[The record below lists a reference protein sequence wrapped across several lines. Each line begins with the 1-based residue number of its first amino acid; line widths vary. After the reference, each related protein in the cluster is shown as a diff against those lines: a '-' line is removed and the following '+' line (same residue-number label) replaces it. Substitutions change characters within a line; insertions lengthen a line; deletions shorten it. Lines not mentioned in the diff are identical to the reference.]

1 MNRFKAILSAAVA
14 AVSIQTAAYAAD
26 LSDWA
31 VNEYIESNSTGLL
44 SYNIVSGDLKSNI
57 TREEFCEL
65 AMNLYVKLTN
75 EEMRTPAKSPFVDC
89 SSPAVSAAYYNGI
102 VKGVSEDE
110 FEPQRPVTRQEMAVM
125 LVNTLNAGE
134 VNVDFNTGDSER
146 AIRKFADHENVSD
159 WAKPSLTTMI
169 NHSLLSGNDD
179 NEIMPLANTTREQA
193 ITCVNRCYK
202 NFTEAGQE
210 RYMLPLIQSPKNA
223 TVYGD
228 VIVSW
233 AEVESAEAYIVII
246 KDQEGNL
253 VYNSEVKAGS
263 FNEIIEYEELKKG
276 KFSVTVGSKMPSG
289 DTVFSLPVDFEL
301 EHADKAPIVT
311 DKDKE
316 KEEPEKVEIILGEN
330 EVMSD
335 KAREIIAEAEKYIGI
350 KYVYGGTTPDGFD
363 CSGYVKYVFDKFGI
377 KLKRVSRDQYAFNG
391 TTVERKDLQPGDLVF
406 FGTGGYVG
414 HVGIYTG
421 GGQMIHSPSTGKS
434 ICYTSINTD
443 YYLTHYMGA
452 KRVLQ
457 N

>member
-1 MNRFKAILSAAVA
+1 MNRFKAILSACVV
-14 AVSIQTAAYAAD
+14 AVSLHTAAAAAD

-75 EEMRTPAKSPFVDC
+75 EEMKIPAKSPFVDC
-89 SSPAVSAAYYNGI
+89 DSPAVSQAYYNGI

-110 FEPQRPVTRQEMAVM
+110 FEPDRPVTRQEMAVM

-134 VNVDFNTGDSER
+134 VDVVFNTGDDED
-146 AIRKFADHENVSD
+146 AIRKFADHKSVSD

-210 RYMLPLIQSPKNA
+210 RYMLPVIQSPKND

-233 AEVESAEAYIVII
+233 AEVESAESYVIII
-246 KDQEGNL
+246 KDSKGNL

-263 FNEIIEYEELKKG
+263 YNEIVDYKDLKKG
-276 KFSVTVGSKMPSG
+276 EFSVTVGSKMPSG
-289 DTVFSLPVDFEL
+289 DTVFSLPVDFKLDE
-301 EHADKAPIVT
+301 AGKAPVVQEQ
-311 DKDKE
+311 DKK
-316 KEEPEKVEIILGEN
+316 EPEKVEIILGEN

-335 KAREIIAEAEKYIGI
+335 KAKEIIAEAEKYLGI

-363 CSGYVKYVFDKFGI
+363 CSGYVRYVFDKFGI
-377 KLKRVSRDQYAFNG
+377 TLKRVSRDQYAYNG
-391 TTVERKDLQPGDLVF
+391 TPVERKDLQPGDLVF

-443 YYLTHYMGA
+443 YYLTHYIGA
-452 KRVLQ
+452 KRVL
-457 N
+457 